1 MGDRL
6 RAGDCVKDSGLAW
19 AAEKDAECVSG
30 EYLWDSDNQEG
41 RREELPEQR
50 LCFRDA
56 SLEQHG
62 AHRSRCPSR
71 ASWLCGLG
79 DRWAPAGWAVLIQS
93 SWMGSLVGCLG
104 AWSVAQVGN
113 QRPITKW
120 LTVQKPQKAVGLEEI
135 SLILFGFSRHLQW
148 VSV

>member
-6 RAGDCVKDSGLAW
+6 RAGDCVKDSGLEW

-30 EYLWDSDNQEG
+30 EYL
-41 RREELPEQR
+41 REELPEQR

-79 DRWAPAGWAVLIQS
+79 DCWAPAGWAVLIQS
-93 SWMGSLVGCLG
+93 SWMGSLVGRLG
-104 AWSVAQVGN
+104 AWSIARAGN

-120 LTVQKPQKAVGLEEI
+120 LTVQKPQKAMGLEEI